1 MNSMYPHNN
10 LTNLE
15 KIVLALVLY
24 NKDDNDKLYQ
34 FNSQNGE
41 YNLTTL
47 GENYLKKYYIWESH
61 YKLPLYQFSY
71 FKALKQVQ
79 NLSYRINECAK
90 DYATRL
96 KEQKLVNC
104 DDLIINETN
113 NDALFTFLGLSKK
126 LKEDSEEIK
135 AILFINNINKPKILE
150 K

>member
-24 NKDDNDKLYQ
+24 NKDDSDKLYQ

-41 YNLTTL
+41 NNLTTL

-90 DYATRL
+90 DYAIRQ
-96 KEQKLVNC
+96 KEQTLDNC
-104 DDLIINETN
+104 YNLIINEIN
-113 NDALFTFLGLSKK
+113 NDTLFTSLGFSKK
-126 LKEDSEEIK
+126 IKEDSEEIK
-135 AILFINNINKPKILE
+135 ATLFINNINKAKILE